1 MIVITL
7 TKNSALTIKDTIESI
22 KSQKFKNILWFIFD
36 ERSKDATLKII
47 KDSNINFK
55 IFRSNSNSIY
65 DVPGFFLIYN
75 IMYCYKK
82 WIHVPILLKKKR
94 FLVAIHLKT
103 PLKNWNATVL
113 NIL

>member
-22 KSQKFKNILWFIFD
+22 TSQKFKNILWLIFD

-47 KDSNINFK
+47 KDSNINYK

-65 DVPGFFLIYN
+65 DCFNKALRVI
-75 IMYCYKK
+75 
-82 WIHVPILLKKKR
+82 KKKR
-94 FLVAIHLKT
+94 LT
-103 PLKNWNATVL
+103 M
-113 NIL
+113 